1 MWAVATAGS
10 LLYRAGAAWLDAAA
24 ASSTWDFSG
33 RTTNVCRGGDAP
45 PPPVGGV
52 WRHSRFV
59 PIARG
64 DGEAVPVHLFNTLGG
79 GGGAGGE
86 GDGFGCHIL
95 RGCDDAVCNFLVAL
109 GSEVDVVSVCVL
121 FHCRDSVVRCVC
133 VVVKAVDDVDD
144 PVGDTSGVE

>member
-1 MWAVATAGS
+1 MQLRLVACGTSPS
-10 LLYRAGAAWLDAAA
+10 LQL
-24 ASSTWDFSG
+24 
-33 RTTNVCRGGDAP
+33 NVCTVVTPP

-52 WRHSRFV
+52 WRRSRSV
-59 PIARG
+59 PIAGG
-64 DGEAVPVHLFNTLGG
+64 DGETVPVHLFNTLGG
-79 GGGAGGE
+79 GAGGKL
-86 GDGFGCHIL
+86 DGSGCHVL

-144 PVGDTSGVE
+144 PVVGDTSGVE